1 MGGGESQYDDD
12 VSEGPRPLVDG
23 YDAADWSR
31 LRGEDGGD
39 ERSPFARDLDRLIY
53 TGEFRKLQGK
63 AQVASAGEAN
73 FFRTRLTHTLEV
85 AQVARRLAESINR
98 GAQEER
104 AQTGTPAWVEDAAEV
119 AALPAGEQQVDPD
132 LLEAAAVLHDLG
144 HPPFAHIGEE
154 ALAHAIEEAAGAWR
168 LSETGSFNGNA
179 QSFRLV
185 TRILSHH
192 GEHRGLQLTFA
203 TLDAALKYPWVAG
216 TSGVPDSSRW
226 SVNPTEAPELKILRD
241 GLPEELRYAKTLE
254 AQVMDWAD
262 DVAYSVHDVDDWN
275 RAGYIPLARLAS
287 DSVEQERLAEFMLER
302 CRPTDRDTFR
312 TAVLDVLTRRTGP
325 LQPFRLAQLD
335 GEEIFDITSGAA
347 RRALRRLRG
356 NVFDDAMS
364 RFALSRR
371 AEAAPGIPR
380 RYQFGFAADDE
391 IRFTVSVLKELLW
404 LYVVDDWRVAT
415 QQHGHRQ
422 VVLRLF
428 HVYSTAA
435 LERHFRM
442 FPLDRRR
449 YMERL
454 EDPLE
459 LLRAVADYICGMTD
473 ADACCRD
480 ERLSAGGKALL
491 DYV

>member
-1 MGGGESQYDDD
+1 VRDA
-12 VSEGPRPLVDG
+12 PRPLVDG
-23 YDAADWSR
+23 YDTADWSR
-31 LRGEDGGD
+31 LRGEDGADG
-39 ERSPFARDLDRLIY
+39 RSPFARDLDRLIY
-53 TGEFRKLQGK
+53 TGEFRKLLGK

-104 AQTGTPAWVEDAAEV
+104 ARAGTPARIEDAAVV
-119 AALPAGEQQVDPD
+119 AGLPAIEQQVDPD
-132 LLEAAAVLHDLG
+132 LVEAAAVLHDLG
-144 HPPFAHIGEE
+144 HPPFAHVGEA
-154 ALAHAIEEAAGAWR
+154 ALAYAIEGAAASRG
-168 LSETGSFNGNA
+168 LTETGSFNGNA

-192 GEHRGLQLTFA
+192 GERRGLQLTFA

-216 TSGVPDSSRW
+216 TPGVPEPSRW
-226 SVNPTEAPELKILRD
+226 SVNPTEASELETLRG
-241 GLPEELRYAKTLE
+241 GLPEDLRYSKTLE

-287 DSVEQERLAEFMLER
+287 DAAEQERFAEFVLER
-302 CRPTDRDTFR
+302 RKPADRDGLR

-325 LQPFRLAQLD
+325 LQPFRLAQSD
-335 GEEIFDITSGAA
+335 GETIFDITSGAA

-364 RFALSRR
+364 RFVVSRR
-371 AEAAPGIPR
+371 AEAASGVPR
-380 RYQFGFAADDE
+380 RYQFAFAADDE

-415 QQHGHRQ
+415 QQHGHRH

-428 HVYSTAA
+428 DVYSTAA
-435 LERHFRM
+435 LERNFRM
-442 FPLDRRR
+442 FPADRRR
-449 YMERL
+449 YMEGL

-459 LLRAVADYICGMTD
+459 LLRAVADYVCGMTD
-473 ADACCRD
+473 NDACRRD
-480 ERLSAGGKALL
+480 ERLCTGGTALL